1 MNETDCI
8 IVASS
13 ETVQY
18 EQYSKLPL
26 ERIDLY
32 RNLVQLRMVY
42 FDGGF
47 RSTLDIFNK
56 IISNKYFFEADYPD
70 RRKLLSIWNM
80 PALNAVLAINP
91 LLHQEIN
98 CKIINNFDAEFD
110 LLSINAQS
118 MEKPIICISTTFI
131 LQWSEI
137 GRICKKIRQ
146 TIPKAI
152 LILGGAFLHD
162 QFLINGAS
170 AFEKPMRKYDINFVL
185 FSYNSE
191 MDLFNLFFSLK
202 NKTVLS
208 AVTNLAYVDQQNNF
222 RVTEEKWNPPE
233 LDNFPIH
240 WEKIRRS
247 PPPTTLQIR
256 TSVGC
261 PFRCAFCNYSTI
273 AKKYT
278 LSDIKNIN
286 QQIETINNLGS
297 VDALVFVDD
306 NLNVPTKRFKELLSV
321 LKRYQFRWY
330 AFLRVQFVDEIIAS
344 EMKESGCDGVYL
356 GLESGCDEL
365 LVNMNKKATIKD
377 YQHGIDMLKEN
388 DITTFASFIVGFP
401 GESRQTITRTTEF
414 IDNSGL
420 DFYSLKEWY
429 YLKTSSIHT
438 QCEKYG
444 LSGEG
449 NVWTHA
455 TMNSVEA
462 SEMKLKMFGEV
473 KRSVHVDPDMGLWCL
488 SYLRDRGFSW
498 NQISS
503 SLKIINEMIS
513 RDNQGRWTEKADC
526 IQNLEKVILK
536 QTR

>member
-42 FDGGF
+42 FEGGF

-91 LLHQEIN
+91 LLHKEVN

-110 LLSINAQS
+110 HLTLYAQT

-146 TIPKAI
+146 TIPNAI

-162 QFLINGAS
+162 QFLTNGAS
-170 AFEKPMRKYDINFVL
+170 SFEKPMRKYGINHVL

-191 MDLFNLFFSLK
+191 MDLSNLFFALK
-202 NKTVLS
+202 NKT
-208 AVTNLAYVDQQNNF
+208 APNGVTNLAYVDEQNIF
-222 RVTEEKWNPPE
+222 HVTEEKWNPPE

-240 WEKIRRS
+240 WEKITRS
-247 PPPTTLQIR
+247 HPPTTLQIR

-273 AKKYT
+273 AKKYS
-278 LSDIKNIN
+278 LSDIKNVK
-286 QQIETINNLGS
+286 QQLDTINNLGS

-306 NLNVPTKRFKELLSV
+306 NLNVPTKRFKELLNV
-321 LKRYQFRWY
+321 LKQYHFRWY

-365 LVNMNKKATIKD
+365 LENMNKKATIKD
-377 YQHGIDMLKEN
+377 YRRGIDLLREN

-401 GESRQTITRTTEF
+401 GESSQTITRTTEF
-414 IDNSGL
+414 IENSGL

-429 YLKTSSIHT
+429 YLQTSSIHT
-438 QCEKYG
+438 QCGKYG

-455 TMNSVEA
+455 TMNSVES
-462 SEMKLKMFGEV
+462 SELKLKIFEDV
-473 KRSVHVDPDMGLWCL
+473 KSPIHVDPDMGLWCL
-488 SYLRDRGFSW
+488 AYLRDRGFSW

-513 RDNQGRWTEKADC
+513 RDNQGKWTEKTDC
-526 IQNLEKVILK
+526 IQNLHKVILK
-536 QTR
+536 TD

>member
-1 MNETDCI
+1 MMNEIDCI

-47 RSTLDIFNK
+47 RSTLDILNK
-56 IISNKYFFEADYPD
+56 ILSNKYFFEADYPD
-70 RRKLLSIWNM
+70 RRKLLSIWNI

-91 LLHQEIN
+91 LLDRGVQ

-110 LLSINAQS
+110 LLTLFAQT

-146 TIPKAI
+146 SIPKAI

-162 QFLINGAS
+162 QFLINSAS
-170 AFEKPMRKYDINFVL
+170 IFEKLMRKYGITYVL

-191 MDLFNLFFSLK
+191 MDLTNLYFCLK
-202 NKTVLS
+202 NKKPINEVP
-208 AVTNLAYVDQQNNF
+208 NLAYIDDQNNF
-222 RVTEEKWNPPE
+222 HVTEIRWNPPE
-233 LDNFPIH
+233 LDNFPVH
-240 WEKIRRS
+240 WEKITRS
-247 PPPTTLQIR
+247 HPATTLQIR

-273 AKKYT
+273 AKKYS
-278 LSDIKNIN
+278 LSDIKNVK
-286 QQIETINNLGS
+286 QQFDIINNLGS
-297 VDALVFVDD
+297 VEALIFVDD
-306 NLNVPTKRFKELLSV
+306 NLNVPTKRFKELLGI
-321 LKRYQFRWY
+321 LNQYNFRWY

-356 GLESGCDEL
+356 GLESGSDEL
-365 LVNMNKKATIKD
+365 LENMNKKATIKN
-377 YQHGIDMLKEN
+377 YQAGIDLLKEN
-388 DITTFASFIVGFP
+388 AVKTFASFIVGFP
-401 GESRQTITRTTEF
+401 GESFQTILETVEF
-414 IDNSGL
+414 IENSGL

-438 QCEKYG
+438 KCEKYG

-462 SEMKLKMFGEV
+462 SEMKLKMFEEV
-473 KRSVHVDPDMGLWCL
+473 KRPIHVDPDMGLWCL
-488 SYLRDRGFSW
+488 AYLRDRGFAW

-503 SLKIINEMIS
+503 SLKIINKMIS
-513 RDNQGRWTEKADC
+513 RDNQGKWTEKTDC
-526 IQNLEKVILK
+526 IENLCKVILK
-536 QTR
+536 TT